1 MIDEMR
7 YAPAGDT
14 KIAYRIVGSGE
25 PILILSGLGDSIL
38 DWKEEIIQSLAQ
50 NFCVILPD
58 NRGMGR
64 TRMGTIHPQRMT
76 IVRYVEDVYAV
87 CVDANV
93 TEIYL
98 LGHSMGGMIAQ
109 EFVLAHPEMI
119 RKLVLFATDY
129 GPESG
134 SRAHLMNLCVRPLQM
149 LCVISPWHTKGFR
162 AGACAIASWN
172 GTADRL
178 CTIGCRTMILQGDSD
193 YLMHTEMAGEMAR
206 RIPRAVLK
214 IVPGGGHRMHD
225 LYCREFAKTVTD
237 FLLKKEG

>member
-7 YAPAGDT
+7 YAPAKDT

-25 PILILSGLGDSIL
+25 PLLILSGLGDSL
-38 DWKEEIIQSLAQ
+38 QDWKEDIIQALAQ

-64 TRMGTIHPQRMT
+64 TRMGGIDPQKMT
-76 IVRYVEDVYAV
+76 IDRYVEDVYAV
-87 CVDANV
+87 CVHADV
-93 TEIYL
+93 REMCL

-134 SRAHLMNLCVRPLQM
+134 YRAHLMNLCVRPLQM

-178 CTIGCRTMILQGDSD
+178 CRIGCRTMILQGDSD
-193 YLMHTEMAGEMAR
+193 FLMHVAMAGEMAE
-206 RIPRAVLK
+206 RIPHAVLK

-225 LYCREFAKTVTD
+225 LYCREFAETM
-237 FLLKKEG
+237 LKFFRD